1 MRRLLTLR
9 RSASTDLE
17 ASALSIAK
25 PDWETYC
32 HRVAEMIVQEQSP
45 QRVMDVRAK
54 LYELLSHCIPPSVVL
69 KVRAFFRPSSTASL
83 SSSDPLTG

>member
-1 MRRLLTLR
+1 M
-9 RSASTDLE
+9 SATT
-17 ASALSIAK
+17 LSIAK

-54 LYELLSHCIPPSVVL
+54 LYELLSHCIPPTVVL
-69 KVRAFFRPSSTASL
+69 KVRPSPAFSPSCTTGGA
-83 SSSDPLTG
+83 DPWTYKLW